1 MISLTLKEI
10 AEAVDGKIIGNVD
23 ASVNDITTDS
33 RKIKE
38 GDLFVAI
45 KGDTFDGHNF
55 IEKSLNAGAV
65 CTFSSVETINVPENK
80 SIILVEDT
88 KKALGQLSSY
98 YLQNHRIP
106 VVAITGSVGKTTTKD
121 LIASVLSQRF
131 SVLKTKGNYNNDIGL
146 PLTIFSMENENNIAV
161 LEMGMNSFGEISYLS
176 KIAKPDVAVITN
188 VGVSHIENLGSREG
202 ILKAKLEIFDYF
214 CENGLAVLNADDD
227 MLITVKNKLLTD
239 TTWFGVDNKS
249 DVFADNI
256 KELGLKGISCTI
268 HTMRGNFNVDIPT
281 PGSHMVLNAMAATI
295 VGLRFNLSLDEI
307 KKGIECFEP
316 TKMRMAVSKTN
327 SGIYLI
333 NDAYNANPVSMKAA
347 LDVLSSAEGEKLAI
361 LGDMFELGDFS
372 MEMHSQ
378 VGEYAAEKNIDIL
391 VAIGSYSKAMYKSAL
406 DNGIK
411 KAYYFE
417 SVENF
422 IDEINNI
429 VQKKDTILVKASR
442 GMHFEKIVDKIQEVE

>member
-1 MISLTLKEI
+1 
-10 AEAVDGKIIGNVD
+10 
-23 ASVNDITTDS
+23 
-33 RKIKE
+33 
-38 GDLFVAI
+38 
-45 KGDTFDGHNF
+45 
-55 IEKSLNAGAV
+55 
-65 CTFSSVETINVPENK
+65 
-80 SIILVEDT
+80 
-88 KKALGQLSSY
+88 
-98 YLQNHRIP
+98 
-106 VVAITGSVGKTTTKD
+106 
-121 LIASVLSQRF
+121 
-131 SVLKTKGNYNNDIGL
+131 
-146 PLTIFSMENENNIAV
+146 
-161 LEMGMNSFGEISYLS
+161 
-176 KIAKPDVAVITN
+176 
-188 VGVSHIENLGSREG
+188 
-202 ILKAKLEIFDYF
+202 
-214 CENGLAVLNADDD
+214 
-227 MLITVKNKLLTD
+227 
-239 TTWFGVDNKS
+239 
-249 DVFADNI
+249 
-256 KELGLKGISCTI
+256 
-268 HTMRGNFNVDIPT
+268 MRGNFNVDIPT

-327 SGIYLI
+327 SGIFLI

-406 DNGIK
+406 DKGIK